1 MKNDPP
7 DRGTPDRAI
16 LFGAVR
22 RKRPCSICRR
32 WFLPDARV
40 GDRQRACERED
51 CQRERH
57 RRADQRWRG
66 ANCDYDRDRRWRET
80 IAAAKE
86 EPRAAPPAASSPPPT
101 SGLPW
106 DVVQDEMGI
115 EGRVIIAGVVRVMG
129 VFVQDE
135 MRKEALK
142 ILEGIAR
149 LPHRAAQDEI
159 DPSG

>member
-1 MKNDPP
+1 M
-7 DRGTPDRAI
+7 
-16 LFGAVR
+16 R

-40 GDRQRACERED
+40 GDRQHACEREE

-57 RRADQRWRG
+57 RRADRG
-66 ANCDYDRDRRWRET
+66 WHAANRDYDRDRRWRET
-80 IAAAKE
+80 IAAAKQ
-86 EPRAAPPAASSPPPT
+86 EPSETPPTGNAPPPI

-115 EGRVIIAGVVRVMG
+115 QGRVIIAGVVRVMG
-129 VFVQDE
+129 LFVQDE
-135 MRKEALK
+135 MRKEVPK
-142 ILEGIAR
+142 IVEGIAR
-149 LPHRAAQDEI
+149 LPRRGAQDEI